1 MKKVIEM
8 ASFLLN
14 KETII
19 KEIENLSKL
28 ELIIVRRNLEE
39 VISLIEAPSENFW
52 DLIEAQGIDREDF
65 EKLILKSSK
74 SSKTYNP
81 NRKPR
86 QLKLENQSFLINED
100 NTLTLKNTKPTK
112 KDIENGIVLTKYPDL
127 SDEHKLSAKIIVD
140 DYNNN
145 LMKRRESQ

>member
-1 MKKVIEM
+1 MKKVIKM
-8 ASFLLN
+8 SSFLLN
-14 KETII
+14 KEVII

-39 VISLIEAPSENFW
+39 VISLIEAPSEDFW

-140 DYNNN
+140 DYNND
-145 LMKRRESQ
+145 LMKRRES

>member
-140 DYNNN
+140 DYNND
-145 LMKRRESQ
+145 LMKRRES

>member
-1 MKKVIEM
+1 M

-140 DYNNN
+140 DYNND
-145 LMKRRESQ
+145 LMKRRES